1 MIRIANKNDISNINV
16 IGQELYDNF
25 DKIYDI
31 SAYLENDKYLIYVY
45 DSDGIK
51 AFLIAYEN
59 VDDCELLCIVVTNKY
74 RGLKIG
80 SKLLNHLIIN
90 TNKNIILEV
99 SQNNEKAKKLYEDFN
114 FRDMAIRKKYYQD
127 GSDAIIM
134 KLVR

>member
-59 VDDCELLCIVVTNKY
+59 IDDCELLCIVVTNKY

-80 SKLLNHLIIN
+80 SKLLHHLIIN
-90 TNKNIILEV
+90 TSI
-99 SQNNEKAKKLYEDFN
+99 
-114 FRDMAIRKKYYQD
+114 
-127 GSDAIIM
+127 
-134 KLVR
+134 